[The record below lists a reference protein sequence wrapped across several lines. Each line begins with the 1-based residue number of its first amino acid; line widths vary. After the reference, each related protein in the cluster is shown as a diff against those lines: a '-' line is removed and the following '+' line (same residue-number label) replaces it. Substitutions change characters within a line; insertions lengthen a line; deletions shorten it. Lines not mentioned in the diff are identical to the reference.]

1 MGSAAD
7 VALLP
12 SLHQSAA
19 AGILEIKILYIS
31 YGPPTIDGALGHAQ
45 GVFIAPNP
53 DPTRKAARP
62 DQGPG
67 LVSRIPTRLLFVCFL
82 LILFLSIWRTRIC

>member
-1 MGSAAD
+1 MMGSAAD

-45 GVFIAPNP
+45 GVFY
-53 DPTRKAARP
+53 
-62 DQGPG
+62 
-67 LVSRIPTRLLFVCFL
+67 
-82 LILFLSIWRTRIC
+82 

>member
-1 MGSAAD
+1 MMGSAAD

-31 YGPPTIDGALGHAQ
+31 YGPPTIDGALGHA
-45 GVFIAPNP
+45 GSLARLGLAPP
-53 DPTRKAARP
+53 SGEARS
-62 DQGPG
+62 
-67 LVSRIPTRLLFVCFL
+67 L
-82 LILFLSIWRTRIC
+82 